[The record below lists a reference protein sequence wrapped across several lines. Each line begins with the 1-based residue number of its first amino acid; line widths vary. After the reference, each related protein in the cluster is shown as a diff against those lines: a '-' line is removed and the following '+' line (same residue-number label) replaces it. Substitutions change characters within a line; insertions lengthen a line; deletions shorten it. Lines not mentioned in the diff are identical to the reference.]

1 MKNKIFTRKICTS
14 HKLEMRKEA
23 AQEWRITM
31 KIAVLG
37 AGAMGSIYGGHLSI
51 NNDVYMIDKKEE
63 LVEKINADGLK
74 LYEND
79 KDVIYH
85 PKALLSSEGIGEV
98 DLVII
103 FVKALYSRA
112 ALMENKAIIG
122 DDTYVLTLQN
132 GAGHEDII
140 EEFVPKERI
149 IIGTTEDNGAIL
161 DNGYVRRGGKGKTNI
176 GMLVEDKKG
185 MLDKVKECFDGCG
198 FDTHIYSNIQQLIW
212 DKLFTNVSLS
222 ALTGVLQVPIGFIA
236 EDEYAWNM
244 TVTLIK
250 EAMQVAKAMGLEF
263 DEDEMIER
271 VRNTSINSP
280 EGRTS
285 IYADLKAGR
294 LTEVNTISGAVVKAG
309 DRLGI
314 PVPSHKMIVN
324 MVHAMENK
332 SKNNVQ

>member
-1 MKNKIFTRKICTS
+1 MLYIKYIIRNITVQK
-14 HKLEMRKEA
+14 
-23 AQEWRITM
+23 WRITM

-37 AGAMGSIYGGHLSI
+37 AGAMGSIYGGHLSM
-51 NNDVYMIDKKEE
+51 NNDVYMIDKKED
-63 LVEKINADGLK
+63 LVEKISADGLK

-79 KDVIYH
+79 KDVVYH

-122 DDTYVLTLQN
+122 DNTYVLTLQN

-149 IIGTTEDNGAIL
+149 IIGTTEDNGA
-161 DNGYVRRGGKGKTNI
+161 
-176 GMLVEDKKG
+176 MLVEDKNN
-185 MLDKVKECFDGCG
+185 MLEKVKVCLDGCG
-198 FDTHIYSNIQQLIW
+198 FDTHIYDNIQQLIW

-309 DRLGI
+309 DRLGV

-324 MVHAMENK
+324 MVHAMEDK

>member
-1 MKNKIFTRKICTS
+1 MLYIKYIIRNITVQK
-14 HKLEMRKEA
+14 
-23 AQEWRITM
+23 WRITM

-37 AGAMGSIYGGHLSI
+37 AGAMGSIYGGHLSM
-51 NNDVYMIDKKEE
+51 NNDVYMIDKKED
-63 LVEKINADGLK
+63 LVKKISADGLK

-79 KDVIYH
+79 KDVVYH

-122 DDTYVLTLQN
+122 DNTYVLTLQN

-176 GMLVEDKKG
+176 GMLVEDRNN
-185 MLDKVKECFDGCG
+185 MLVKVKVCLDGCG
-198 FDTHIYSNIQQLIW
+198 FDTHIYDNIQQLIW

-309 DRLGI
+309 DRLGV

-324 MVHAMENK
+324 MVHAMEDK

>member
-1 MKNKIFTRKICTS
+1 
-14 HKLEMRKEA
+14 
-23 AQEWRITM
+23 
-31 KIAVLG
+31 
-37 AGAMGSIYGGHLSI
+37 MGSIYGGHLSI

-122 DDTYVLTLQN
+122 DNTYVLTLQN

-185 MLDKVKECFDGCG
+185 MLDKVKECFDACG

-263 DEDEMIER
+263 DEDEMIKR